1 MLDQRHRELTPTQR
15 GMVFHQLLDPHSGNH
30 IQQFVVA
37 VGSSLSADDLA
48 AAWHAVVAG
57 NDLLRSRVAEY
68 APGEYRLATTPRL
81 VPEITEIELAGPNPE
96 RGFDEWLA
104 DDRRRGVDVFADVP
118 LRLSLL
124 RSPGGTRFV
133 WTFHQMLLDR
143 ESAAVVLT
151 AVWTVYQAL
160 TAGHG
165 IHAPVRPDHA
175 APDHAAPDHAAP
187 YQRPVE
193 RDPASSIAYW
203 RKLLASADEVTAF
216 PAIDTWIAGAKR
228 NVEMRLDAAVADS
241 IAAWVQANRVT
252 FSGLVQAAWATLLAR
267 YTDRATVVF
276 GVMESGRAGPAGGT
290 GLELGML
297 ASTMP
302 MLAMTEGVAG
312 VELVRAMCDQ
322 AEASRPHAHVPLA
335 QMKSAADGEAEK
347 PLFRTLLSVR
357 EENLDALVHRLL
369 PSAPDC
375 RFMLHEQTSY
385 PVAITA
391 CARPHPVLRLEYEE
405 SVMTPLQAGRLLD
418 HLRNILGG
426 IVAHPQ
432 REARRLPLLTDEELD
447 LIDSWNATDR
457 PIEPSTI
464 QAEFA
469 RAVALHPERAA
480 LTGAGRTLNFAQLDA
495 ASDAVAAALEERG
508 VAPGTTVAISLDR
521 SLELVVAMLGVLK
534 TGAAYLPLDPAYPV
548 PRIDFCLRDSH
559 ARWVLTQQRHA
570 AGLRDCGA
578 EVLDIQAISGAPPPL
593 SGTRRRGGLAGSPD
607 DPAYMI
613 YTSGSTGKPKGV
625 LVSHRNVTSFLA
637 GMDEVIRLDGDGD
650 GDKRWLAVTSAS
662 FDISVLEL
670 LWTLTRGVETVIHGA
685 RPLSPERSGSA
696 PSFSLFHFA
705 SGADASDAEPYRLIL
720 QAARFADENG
730 LEAVWSP
737 ERHFHDF
744 GAPYPNPSVISAA
757 LAAVTSRVQLRAGSV
772 VLPLHHP
779 LSVAEDWSLVDNLSN
794 GRVGVSFAS
803 GWQPNDFVIAPDNY
817 ERRREL
823 MFEQIQS
830 VRALWRGDRIEATNP
845 KGDKVLLGTFPRPVQ
860 PELPVWVTAA
870 GSPDTFRQAGAI
882 GVNILTHMLGQSLA
896 DLENNIRAYREARL
910 AAGHDPVDGRVT
922 VMVHTFIGEDTEQV
936 RELVREPMQRYL
948 RSAGSLVGSYADAWA
963 AFKRGAGHAVGAS
976 AIGELSEQEQQDLYD
991 FAFERY
997 FQTSGLLGSVE
1008 KCAGLVASLQRL
1020 GTDEIACLIDFGVA
1034 PQMVIDH
1041 LPYVCRLRDFMA
1053 SAAQPS
1059 GDPARDDLLHDDL
1072 AGDIAR
1078 HAITHLQC
1086 TPSMASTI
1094 PMLARDRAD
1103 LASLQEVL
1111 IGGEALA
1118 PDLLAALDECLPPQ
1132 TGIVNMYG
1140 PTETTVWSTTQRLQR
1155 GSRLV
1160 GIGRPIANTQCY
1172 VLDSLRQLVPPG
1184 YPGELHIGG
1193 AGVAVGY
1200 HQRPELQADRF
1211 IEIEDGG
1218 RTRRVYAT
1226 GDLVR
1231 HRPDGQLEYLG
1242 RNDFQV
1248 KVRGHRIE
1256 PGEIEM
1262 ALREQ
1267 PGIVDAVVVAS
1278 AARPGPQMLVGYLVG
1293 SRPDDAGAV
1302 ETLKTALRRRLPVF
1316 MVPDTFVWIDA
1327 LPLTPNGKIDRQAL
1341 PAPVTTG
1348 RITNTADG
1356 SVPRSEAEQVIADV
1370 WKRVLGVPEI
1380 GMHDNFFDLG
1390 GHSILAI
1397 KVQAELSQAFGQ
1409 RLPIVELFR
1418 SPTIEG
1424 LAARFGQSC
1433 SPHPPASATTG
1444 AGKAG
1449 RRKAAMNLR
1458 AAVTGRDHEPR

>member
-30 IQQFVVA
+30 IQQLVVA
-37 VGSSLSADDLA
+37 VGPSLSAGNLA
-48 AAWHAVVAG
+48 AAWHAVIAG

-68 APGEYRLATTPRL
+68 APGEYRLTTTPGF
-81 VPEITEIELAGPNPE
+81 VPEIVQIDLAGPNPE
-96 RGFDEWLA
+96 LGFDEWLA

-133 WTFHQMLLDR
+133 WTFHHVLLDR
-143 ESAAVVLT
+143 ESAAVILMD
-151 AVWTVYQAL
+151 VWTVYQAL
-160 TAGHG
+160 NAGQSV
-165 IHAPVRPDHA
+165 HAPVRPDHA
-175 APDHAAPDHAAP
+175 APD
-187 YQRPVE
+187 QRPVE
-193 RDPASSIAYW
+193 RGPAPSIAYW
-203 RKLLASADEVTAF
+203 RKLLATADEVTAF
-216 PAIDTWIAGAKR
+216 PAIDPSTGSKR
-228 NVEMRLDAAVADS
+228 NLEMRLDAAVADS

-252 FSGLVQAAWATLLAR
+252 FSGLVQAAWATLLSR

-276 GVMESGRAGPAGGT
+276 GVMDSGRAGQAGGT
-290 GLELGML
+290 DLELGML
-297 ASTMP
+297 ASTVP
-302 MLAMTEGVAG
+302 MLAMTEGVCG
-312 VELVRAMCDQ
+312 VELVRAMCEQ
-322 AEASRPHAHVPLA
+322 AEASRPHAHVPLS
-335 QMKSAADGEAEK
+335 QMKSSADGEAEK

-357 EENLDALVHRLL
+357 DENLDALVHRLL
-369 PSAPDC
+369 PSAQDS

-385 PVAITA
+385 PVAVTA
-391 CARPHPVLRLEYEE
+391 CAKPHPVLRLEYEE
-405 SVMTPLQAGRLLD
+405 SVLTPLQAGRLLD

-426 IVAHPQ
+426 IVAHPE
-432 REARRLPLLTDEELD
+432 REARRLPLLTGEELD
-447 LIDSWNATDR
+447 LIDSWNATSQ
-457 PIEPSTI
+457 PIEPNTI

-469 RAVALHPERAA
+469 RAVSLYPERAA

-534 TGAAYLPLDPAYPV
+534 AGAAYLPLDPAYPV
-548 PRIDFCLRDSH
+548 QRIDFCLRDSY
-559 ARWVLTQQRHA
+559 ARWVITQQRHA
-570 AGLRDCGA
+570 AGLRGCGA
-578 EVLDIQAISGAPPPL
+578 EVLDIQEIAGAQLPL
-593 SGTRRRGGLAGSPD
+593 SGTPRSRAEMVGSPD

-625 LVSHRNVTSFLA
+625 LVTHRNVTSFLA
-637 GMDEVIRLDGDGD
+637 GMDEVIRLDGE

-685 RPLSPERSGSA
+685 RPLPPERSGSG

-757 LAAVTSRVQLRAGSV
+757 LAMVTSRVQLRAGSV

-779 LSVAEDWSLVDNLSN
+779 LSVVEDWSLVDNLSN

-817 ERRREL
+817 ERRKEL

-830 VRALWRGDRIEATNP
+830 VRALWRGERIEATNP
-845 KGDKVLLGTFPRPVQ
+845 KGDKVLLGTFPHPVQ

-882 GVNILTHMLGQSLA
+882 GANILTHMLGQSLA

-910 AAGHDPVDGRVT
+910 AAGHDPADGRVT
-922 VMVHTFIGEDTEQV
+922 VMVHTFVGEDTAQV

-976 AIGELSEQEQQDLYD
+976 AIGELGEQEQQDLYD

-997 FQTSGLLGSVE
+997 FQSSGLLGSVE

-1020 GTDEIACLIDFGVA
+1020 GVDEIACLIDFGVA
-1034 PQMVIDH
+1034 PQMVIEH

-1053 SAAQPS
+1053 SAAQRS
-1059 GDPARDDLLHDDL
+1059 GDPGRDDLVQDDL

-1193 AGVAVGY
+1193 AGVAAGY
-1200 HQRPELQADRF
+1200 HRRPELQADRF
-1211 IEIEDGG
+1211 IEIDDGG

-1231 HRPDGQLEYLG
+1231 QRPDGQLEYLG

-1278 AARPGPQMLVGYLVG
+1278 AATPGPQMLVGYLVG
-1293 SRPDDAGAV
+1293 SRPETAGAV
-1302 ETLKTALRRRLPVF
+1302 ETLKSSLRGRLPVF
-1316 MVPDTFVWIDA
+1316 MVPDVFVWIDS

-1341 PAPVTTG
+1341 PAPVTPG
-1348 RITNTADG
+1348 RITNRADG

-1370 WKRVLGVPEI
+1370 WKRVLGLSEI

-1424 LAARFGQSC
+1424 LAARFGQSD
-1433 SPHPPASATTG
+1433 SPQPPASVTTG

-1458 AAVTGRDHEPR
+1458 VAVTGKDHELR